1 MHKTIMPKSQPKP
14 PNIMLESLGKTSSN
28 NPLSFQK
35 MGFQNVFDLEK
46 RHRQSQFLMYG
57 IMLFCLFTTAG
68 FVFFAMQEITK
79 SQDRIYI
86 LNGGETMMARTASV
100 KENRLVEAKDH
111 VLKFNEYF
119 FDNSPDFEQIRSN
132 VEGRA
137 LYMADKGAEALYKR
151 FMESGYYR
159 DIIAQNIVQYLI
171 TDSVKVNMQVY
182 PHEALYY
189 GKQYQSR
196 ASQRVIRAFKSK
208 CLLERASRSEHNP
221 HGFIITNYELLEN
234 PIIKN

>member
-1 MHKTIMPKSQPKP
+1 
-14 PNIMLESLGKTSSN
+14 MLESLNKSSPN
-28 NPLSFQK
+28 KPISFQK

-46 RHRQSQFLMYG
+46 RHRQSQFLMYA
-57 IMLFCLFTTAG
+57 IIIFCLFTTAG
-68 FVFFAMQEITK
+68 FVYYAMQEITK
-79 SQDRIYI
+79 SQDRIYV
-86 LNGGETMMARTASV
+86 LNGGDAIMASTASV

-119 FDNSPDFEQIRSN
+119 FDNSPDFEQIKSN

-151 FMESGYYR
+151 FIESGYYR

-171 TDSVKVNMQVY
+171 TDSIKVNMQVY
-182 PHEALYY
+182 PHEAFYY

-196 ASQRVIRAFKSK
+196 ASQRIVRAFKSK

>member
-1 MHKTIMPKSQPKP
+1 MVASSYKSSPKSP
-14 PNIMLESLGKTSSN
+14 S
-28 NPLSFQK
+28 SFQK
-35 MGFQNVFDLEK
+35 MGFQNIFDLEK
-46 RHRQSQFLMYG
+46 RHQQSQLLMYLV
-57 IMLFCLFTTAG
+57 MSFCLLITAG
-68 FVFFAMQEITK
+68 FVYYAMQEITK
-79 SQDRIYI
+79 SQDRIYV
-86 LNGGETMMARTASV
+86 LNGGEAIMATTASV

-151 FMESGYYR
+151 FIESGYYR

-171 TDSVKVNMQVY
+171 TDSIKVNMQVY
-182 PHEALYY
+182 PHEVFYF

-196 ASQRVIRAFKSK
+196 SSQRVVRAFRSR
-208 CLLERASRSEHNP
+208 CLLGRASRSERNP

>member
-1 MHKTIMPKSQPKP
+1 
-14 PNIMLESLGKTSSN
+14 
-28 NPLSFQK
+28 
-35 MGFQNVFDLEK
+35 
-46 RHRQSQFLMYG
+46 MYVV
-57 IMLFCLFTTAG
+57 MSFCLLITAG
-68 FVFFAMQEITK
+68 FVYYAMQEITK
-79 SQDRIYI
+79 TQDRIYV
-86 LNGGETMMARTASV
+86 LNSGEAIMATTASV

-119 FDNSPDFEQIRSN
+119 FDNSPDFEQIKSN

-151 FMESGYYR
+151 FIESGYYR

-171 TDSVKVNMQVY
+171 TDSIKVNMQVY
-182 PHEALYY
+182 PHEVFYF

-196 ASQRVIRAFKSK
+196 SSQRVIRAFRSR
-208 CLLERASRSEHNP
+208 CLLERASRSERNP